1 MSVTSINIRKKSDT
15 RQVRAWTHKL
25 ADIPGGIGL
34 YVADFG
40 GAIIREGTPVGKDSN
55 GLYHAIKSAK
65 VYADA
70 TDSAT
75 TVKVAKGHGFKA
87 NEFIA
92 LAVGSTSKK
101 INSIDTSNAEY
112 DTLTLAATLG
122 AALTAGDVLPQAAAA
137 GASAALPYAPV
148 AMLGESYDV
157 VQGENL
163 WANAVTIGQVKESNI
178 PPIAADIKAKLTGVI
193 FI

>member
-1 MSVTSINIRKKSDT
+1 M
-15 RQVRAWTHKL
+15 
-25 ADIPGGIGL
+25 
-34 YVADFG
+34 
-40 GAIIREGTPVGKDSN
+40 
-55 GLYHAIKSAK
+55 
-65 VYADA
+65 
-70 TDSAT
+70 
-75 TVKVAKGHGFKA
+75 AKGHGFKA

-122 AALTAGDVLPQAAAA
+122 AALTAGDVLPQASSAA
-137 GASAALPYAPV
+137 ASAALPYAPV

>member
-1 MSVTSINIRKKSDT
+1 MSVTSINIRTKADT

-25 ADIPGGIGL
+25 ADIPGGATL

-40 GAIIREGTPVGKDSN
+40 GTVIYEGTPIGKDSN
-55 GLYHAIKSAK
+55 GLYHAVKSAK
-65 VYADA
+65 VQANAADN
-70 TDSAT
+70 AT
-75 TVKVAKGHGFKA
+75 TVKVLKGHGFKVGD
-87 NEFIA
+87 FIA

-101 INSIDTSNAEY
+101 INAIDTSEAAY

-122 AALTAGDVLPQAAAA
+122 AALTAGDVLPAAASA
-137 GASAALPYAPV
+137 SASAALPFKPV

-163 WANAVTIGQVKESNI
+163 WVNAVTIGQIKESNI
-178 PPIAADIKAKLTGVI
+178 QPVAADIKAQLTGVV